1 MRSVIQTGATMNSKS
16 VDGKLQVTAAIS
28 LLERSLLVRWE
39 HGAFSPRFTAG
50 QQSEFESCWKT
61 ADPVFGRLI
70 CWILFSTGAEF
81 LAKGVCLLSGID
93 VRDPKPKPVPAYP
106 SEGDDIATWAPKLL
120 ANSNGPPVHVTYFG
134 NLNRLVGD
142 AGQGKLQE
150 LCNKAKA
157 QTPERDLLLAAYLL
171 LRKSVRNRDAHAYV
185 PDVRHEHFWLV
196 EELFVPSFNL
206 LVSWI
211 PGGAPQIDAWR
222 KQAPNFTD

>member
-120 ANSNGPPVHVTYFG
+120 ANSNGPPVHVTNFG
-134 NLNRLVGD
+134 NLNHLAFGPDHPHITRTGLYRPAQDPHVIPVPARDNHDVG
-142 AGQGKLQE
+142 
-150 LCNKAKA
+150 
-157 QTPERDLLLAAYLL
+157 
-171 LRKSVRNRDAHAYV
+171 
-185 PDVRHEHFWLV
+185 
-196 EELFVPSFNL
+196 
-206 LVSWI
+206 
-211 PGGAPQIDAWR
+211 
-222 KQAPNFTD
+222 